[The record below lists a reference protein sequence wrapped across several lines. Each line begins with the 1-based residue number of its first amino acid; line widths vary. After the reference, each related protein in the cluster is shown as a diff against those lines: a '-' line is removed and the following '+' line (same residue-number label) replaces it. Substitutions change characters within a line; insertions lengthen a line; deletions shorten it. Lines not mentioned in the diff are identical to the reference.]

1 MSVNTC
7 RHSTSFLDFPCPRC
21 APGRWSSVGYEAG
34 RRSGHGAK
42 VPGAPSVRRRGGPAF
57 VPHQAPLT
65 PHIAS
70 HGSVSCRCSSSSSTS
85 YGVWVP
91 TGTPPRRCWSPC
103 ARCARHG
110 RNRTSKRGSRT
121 SRGQPFGGVGGF
133 QVPARCAGPSPVSA
147 AAHAVANC
155 IRCSVVGS
163 PCRAAVLNS
172 STESGVSVVSYSS
185 DSPSPAR
192 ARGPL
197 VGARVGWRVT
207 HNPEVA
213 GSNPAPAT
221 EKVQVRGSFPGDW
234 EAVLDHLTVI

>member
-1 MSVNTC
+1 MSVNAC
-7 RHSTSFLDFPCPRC
+7 RRSTSFLDFPCPRC

-91 TGTPPRRCWSPC
+91 TGSPPRRCWSPC

-147 AAHAVANC
+147 AAHAVASC

-163 PCRAAVLNS
+163 PCRARC
-172 STESGVSVVSYSS
+172 STRRRSPGCRWCRTRPTARRRPGRGV
-185 DSPSPAR
+185 PWL
-192 ARGPL
+192 ARGSA
-197 VGARVGWRVT
+197 GASLLTQRSQVQILPRYR
-207 HNPEVA
+207 ESA
-213 GSNPAPAT
+213 GQGRFSGRP
-221 EKVQVRGSFPGDW
+221 GSRP
-234 EAVLDHLTVI
+234 